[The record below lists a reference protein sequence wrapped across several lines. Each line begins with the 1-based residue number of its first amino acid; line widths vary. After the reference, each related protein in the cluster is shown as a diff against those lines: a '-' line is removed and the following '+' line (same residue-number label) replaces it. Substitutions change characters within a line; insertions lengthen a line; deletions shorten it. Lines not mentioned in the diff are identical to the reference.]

1 MQSTGSLNYLEIS
14 PFRDEVAELFGVC
27 DPHMRTLMCLSVC
40 GQDVS
45 PMSQRMSS
53 LWCCG
58 FCPRG
63 PSFGAVSGS
72 LSRV

>member
-53 LWCCG
+53 L
-58 FCPRG
+58 
-63 PSFGAVSGS
+63 
-72 LSRV
+72 